1 MYYAVS
7 VEIHVC
13 QHRRAIIIIMHLY
26 RTVKIF
32 SSKLPFPFKNYKF
45 YKFFL
50 EISARKRVDF
60 MQLHLV

>member
-7 VEIHVC
+7 VEINVC

-32 SSKLPFPFKNYKF
+32 SSKLPIPLKITNFIN
-45 YKFFL
+45 FFL
-50 EISARKRVDF
+50 KFLQERELILCSCI
-60 MQLHLV
+60 

>member
-7 VEIHVC
+7 VEINVC

-32 SSKLPFPFKNYKF
+32 SSKLPIPLKIKNF
-45 YKFFL
+45 INLFL